1 MQISAGRLERLF
13 SDNSVWG
20 LLLANL
26 LTIVM
31 AVMQDW
37 SLLLVMWVYWCQ
49 SVIIGL
55 FNFWRMMTLK
65 RFSTKGVSSSDG
77 PVLATRKTK
86 WEMSWFFLIHY
97 GMFHAGY
104 LVFLFSGV
112 TGEQPPFFSLGPLLM
127 VLLFFINHAW
137 SFFHNRRREANST
150 PNIGT
155 LMFLPYA
162 RILPMHLTL
171 VFGGMFISGKL
182 WLVFFLLL
190 KTLAD
195 LIAHAVEHA
204 VRRKSA
210 DADQAEPSF

>member
-1 MQISAGRLERLF
+1 MQITASRLERLF
-13 SDNSVWG
+13 SDNSIWG
-20 LLLANL
+20 LLLANM
-26 LTIVM
+26 LTIVL
-31 AVMQDW
+31 AVWQDW

-77 PVLATRKTK
+77 PVLPTQKTK
-86 WEMSWFFLIHY
+86 REMSWFFLVHY
-97 GMFHAGY
+97 GAFHAFY
-104 LVFLFSGV
+104 LIFIFSGIM
-112 TGEQPPFFSLGPLLM
+112 GEQPPFLSLGPMLM

-137 SFFHNRRREANST
+137 SFFYNRRREANSV

-155 LMFLPYA
+155 LMLLPYA
-162 RILPMHLTL
+162 RIIPMHLPL

-204 VRRKSA
+204 VRRK
-210 DADQAEPSF
+210 QTEGELP